1 MDNDSLL
8 VNDILAATFTLPELG
23 SLHRHFQA
31 HLSADI
37 EVCGTE
43 DADTFS
49 GQSYLA
55 QTLRPIPV
63 KDHLTHSLMQT
74 VNSLPKNSEWPLH
87 ECKGGYLDDKLAHLA
102 S

>member
-8 VNDILAATFTLPELG
+8 INDSLEATFTLPELG

-31 HLSADI
+31 HLSADLDVHGI
-37 EVCGTE
+37 E
-43 DADTFS
+43 DSADFP

-63 KDHLTHSLMQT
+63 KD
-74 VNSLPKNSEWPLH
+74 
-87 ECKGGYLDDKLAHLA
+87 C
-102 S
+102 